1 VAIPAIIIVVG
12 LLVFMLVKK
21 MSTDGK
27 KFPKMM
33 PGMSLSVFMFGI
45 LALILIML
53 WSPINNALQD
63 SKVGVGGAFVAI
75 LVVGVLVM
83 FMGQKMAMKS
93 AA

>member
-1 VAIPAIIIVVG
+1 V
-12 LLVFMLVKK
+12 
-21 MSTDGK
+21 
-27 KFPKMM
+27 
-33 PGMSLSVFMFGI
+33 
-45 LALILIML
+45 ML

-83 FMGQKMAMKS
+83 FMGQKMAAKS